1 MKAVKGWVKRLSEIS
16 VSNRQAMAL
25 AAVTGLAFAAL
36 IVAWLA
42 MSTRTAL
49 LNQQL
54 DDLDARQTQLLEEIN
69 RTWTEIGEET
79 APRVME
85 DRARQLGFES
95 ADEMEYLVTTP
106 EATATVPVTLTNTIT
121 Q

>member
-1 MKAVKGWVKRLSEIS
+1 MKAVKGWIKGLSEIS

-25 AAVTGLAFAAL
+25 AAVTGMAFAAL

-54 DDLDARQTQLLEEIN
+54 DDLDAQQTQLLEEIN

-79 APRVME
+79 APRAME
-85 DRARQLGFES
+85 DRARQLGFKPVE
-95 ADEMEYLVTTP
+95 EMEYLVTTP
-106 EATATVPVTLTNTIT
+106 EVTTTAPITLTNIVT